1 MALIRGWKDLRMSPT
16 DARPPGIGRPVDGLP
31 ESEARF
37 IRLAENSSDIIFRY
51 RYKPT
56 RGFDYINPAVTAIT
70 GFTPEECYAN
80 PDLGRTVV
88 HPEDQPL
95 LEAAIS
101 GATSLPPSLT
111 FRVIRKDGGIVWVER
126 RVIHILDEANEI
138 VALEGIVRDITQRVL
153 TQQTLERLVDD
164 RTREIE
170 RRRQVAESLR
180 ETLAVLNSERS
191 AAEVLDHIVGQALAL
206 LGADA
211 AAIYGID
218 QPSQILRIRSAR
230 GLDPDY
236 VAHMEIPIGTAPV
249 GEAVAY
255 RRPVAVPDLRKGI
268 EEVSGKL
275 EPPKRALLD
284 LLLSQYAALAAVP
297 LIVKGEAYGG
307 LVVYYRTTREFSHE
321 ELALTAALGDQA
333 ALTIENARLR
343 AHLQEA
349 AAAAER
355 NRLARD
361 LHDSVSQTLFSVNLI
376 AGVIPRLWERNPEEG
391 RRRLAELRQLARG
404 ALAEMRTL
412 LLELRPTAL
421 LEMQLG
427 DLLQQLAEATT
438 GRSRLPIAVTAEG
451 QGSVPPDIQMALYR
465 IAQEALN
472 NAVKH
477 AEATRS
483 TLTVRWSPY
492 SADLVISDDG
502 RGFDPMH
509 VPQAHLGLGIMRER
523 ADGIGAALSVN
534 TRAEGGTIVEVNWTA
549 NTAPKG

>member
-1 MALIRGWKDLRMSPT
+1 MSST
-16 DARPPGIGRPVDGLP
+16 DTRPPGIGRPGEALP
-31 ESEARF
+31 EGEARF
-37 IRLAENSSDIIFRY
+37 IRLAENSSDVIFRY
-51 RYKPT
+51 RHKPS
-56 RGFDYINPAVTAIT
+56 RGFDYVNPAVTAVT
-70 GFTPEECYAN
+70 GYTPEEFYAN
-80 PDLGRTVV
+80 PDLAQTVV
-88 HPEDQPL
+88 HPEDRPL
-95 LEAAIS
+95 LEAAAS
-101 GATSLPPSLT
+101 GAVSLPPSLT
-111 FRVIRKDGGIVWVER
+111 FRVVRKDGGIVWVER

-153 TQQTLERLVDD
+153 TQQTLERLVED

-191 AAEVLDHIVGQALAL
+191 AAEILDHIVGQALAL

-236 VAHMEIPIGTAPV
+236 VAQMEIPIGTAPV

-268 EEVSGKL
+268 EEVSDKL
-275 EPPKRALLD
+275 EPRTRALLD

-349 AAAAER
+349 AATAER

-376 AGVIPRLWERNPEEG
+376 AGVMPRLWERNPEEG

-427 DLLQQLAEATT
+427 DLLQQLAEATA

-472 NAVKH
+472 NVVKH
-477 AEATRS
+477 AEATSS
-483 TLTVRWSPY
+483 TLIVRWSPD
-492 SADLVISDDG
+492 SASLVISDDG
-502 RGFDPMH
+502 RGFDPMR

-523 ADGIGAALSVN
+523 ADGIGAAFSVN

-549 NTAPKG
+549 STGTQG

>member
-1 MALIRGWKDLRMSPT
+1 MSST
-16 DARPPGIGRPVDGLP
+16 DTHPPGIGRPVEGLP
-31 ESEARF
+31 EGEARF

-51 RYKPT
+51 RHKPT
-56 RGFDYINPAVTAIT
+56 RGFDYVNPAVTAIT
-70 GFTPEECYAN
+70 GYTPEEYYAN
-80 PDLGRTVV
+80 PDLAQSVV
-88 HPEDQPL
+88 HPEDRHL
-95 LEAAIS
+95 LEAATS
-101 GATSLPPSLT
+101 AATSLPPSLT
-111 FRVIRKDGGIVWVER
+111 FRVVRKDGGIVWVER

-153 TQQTLERLVDD
+153 TQQTLEQLVED

-191 AAEVLDHIVGQALAL
+191 AAEILDHIVGQALAL

-218 QPSQILRIRSAR
+218 QPAQILRIRSAR

-236 VAHMEIPIGTAPV
+236 VANMEIPVGTAPV

-255 RRPVAVPDLRKGI
+255 RRPVAVADLRKGI
-268 EEVSGKL
+268 QEVSNKL
-275 EPPKRALLD
+275 DPRKRALLD
-284 LLLSQYAALAAVP
+284 VLLSQYAALAAVP

-307 LVVYYRTTREFSHE
+307 LVVYYRTPREFSHE

-376 AGVIPRLWERNPEEG
+376 AGVVPRLWERNPEEG

-412 LLELRPTAL
+412 LLELRPAAL

-438 GRSRLPIAVTAEG
+438 GHSRLPIVVTAEG
-451 QGSVPPDIQMALYR
+451 QGTIPPDIQMALYR

-472 NAVKH
+472 NVVKH
-477 AEATRS
+477 AEATSS
-483 TLTVRWSPY
+483 TLTVRWSPSY
-492 SADLVISDDG
+492 ANLVISDDG
-502 RGFDPMH
+502 QGFDPMR
-509 VPQAHLGLGIMRER
+509 VPQAHFGLEIMRER

-549 NTAPKG
+549 NTAVKG